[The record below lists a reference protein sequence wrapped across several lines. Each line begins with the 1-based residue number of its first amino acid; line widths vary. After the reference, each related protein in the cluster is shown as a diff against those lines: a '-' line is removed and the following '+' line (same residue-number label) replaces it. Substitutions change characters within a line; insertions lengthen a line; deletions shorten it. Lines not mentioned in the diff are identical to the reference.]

1 MCDRVAAI
9 LACCA
14 FWAAFLTVVA
24 IIKTFS

>member
-1 MCDRVAAI
+1 MNDQVAAI
-9 LACCA
+9 LAVCA